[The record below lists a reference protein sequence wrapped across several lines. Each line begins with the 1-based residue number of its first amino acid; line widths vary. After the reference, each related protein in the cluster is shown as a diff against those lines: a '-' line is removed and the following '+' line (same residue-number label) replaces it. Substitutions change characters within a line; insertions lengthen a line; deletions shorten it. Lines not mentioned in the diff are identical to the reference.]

1 MFFVGA
7 MIAGGGFGAG
17 FQGAIRSV
25 LPLAPANE
33 RAGVLSILYVIA
45 YLSMGVP
52 AVLAGLRAVHG
63 GGILTTA
70 REYGIA
76 VMALAAIALVS
87 QLARRPAGAAL
98 ATARSY
104 TMRP

>member
-1 MFFVGA
+1 
-7 MIAGGGFGAG
+7 
-17 FQGAIRSV
+17 
-25 LPLAPANE
+25 
-33 RAGVLSILYVIA
+33 
-45 YLSMGVP
+45 MGVP

-87 QLARRPAGAAL
+87 QLVRRPAGAAL
-98 ATARSY
+98 ATAPSY